1 VSGKPIACQSN
12 IWEEGF
18 AIVGDYAMVFEA
30 LKAFMQKIELPEAQ
44 PLILETLGFLSNPE
58 NKNKYFILEC
68 VELFAMDNEPMFQE
82 QNLALLEEIK
92 HLEPN
97 VEKALNSLQPKP
109 PKPAGFFSK
118 LFGVKPK
125 QTEPIAI
132 QMEAIYSLGFGNWSN
147 ILYFDFTNA

>member
-1 VSGKPIACQSN
+1 MG
-12 IWEEGF
+12 
-18 AIVGDYAMVFEA
+18 FEA

-44 PLILETLGFLSNPE
+44 PLILETLEFLSNPE

-68 VELFAMDNEPMFQE
+68 SEIFDMDEEDTIQE
-82 QNLALLEEIK
+82 QNLALLEKIK

-97 VEKALNSLQPKP
+97 VENALNSLQPKP

-125 QTEPIAI
+125 QTEATAR
-132 QMEAIYSLGFGNWSN
+132 QMEAIYSLGFAWEN
-147 ILYFDFTNA
+147 ILYFGFTNA